1 MNPTLALI
9 EELVKRGEEVVYY
22 CVEEY
27 KEKIE
32 KQELCFVHMKIFSK
46 SRHVEKD
53 EWRNRSL

>member
-1 MNPTLALI
+1 MAKVLMFNFPGEGHVNPTLALI

-32 KQELCFVHMKIFSK
+32 KTGALFRPYENF
-46 SRHVEKD
+46 
-53 EWRNRSL
+53 